1 MFLTENLKIDKDG
14 VLEISGVK
22 STHLANEYGTPLLV
36 LDEVQIRENIKKLKS
51 AFESADYT
59 NYEIAYASKAFLN
72 TELCRIL
79 QSENVSLEVVSGG
92 ELYIA
97 FHSSFPANKI
107 FFNGNSKTNEE
118 LVMALKNEVGHII
131 VDNEDEFR
139 NIEKISKRLRK
150 KAKIYFRVIP
160 NISPD
165 THKYISTGQKNS
177 KFGMSFDD
185 MLKLIKSIKN
195 SENLEIKG
203 IHAHIGSQINE
214 SGPYVELVKT
224 FFDLLNKIRGETGV
238 VLPEIDIGG
247 GFGVAHSTFEKAID
261 IQNAIKGVIQEVRF
275 LSNEFHYPS
284 PKIIVEPGRYIIS
297 NAGTTLYTV
306 GTIKKAENKKYVVI
320 DGGMAD
326 NIRPALYGAKY
337 EAFIANCPKEK
348 TNLDKVTIAGRA
360 CESGDILIEDTYL
373 PEIKPGDLLA
383 IPSTGDYTYSM
394 SSNYNGFLK
403 PAIVLVKNGKHK
415 VITRREIYDDLIK
428 RDVENSEWR

>member
-1 MFLTENLKIDKDG
+1 MKIDKDG

-36 LDEVQIRENIKKLKS
+36 LDEIKIMENIKRIKNV
-51 AFESADYT
+51 FDSADYT

-107 FFNGNSKTNEE
+107 FFNGNSKANEE
-118 LVMALKNEVGHII
+118 LIMALENDAGHII

-139 NIEKISKRLRK
+139 NIDKISKRLRK

-177 KFGMSFDD
+177 KFGMPFDD

-214 SGPYVELVKT
+214 AEPYVELVKT

-337 EAFIANCPKEK
+337 EAFIANRPKEK
-348 TNLDKVTIAGRA
+348 TNLEKVTIAGRA

>member
-36 LDEVQIRENIKKLKS
+36 LDEIKIMENIKRIKNV
-51 AFESADYT
+51 FDSADYT

-79 QSENVSLEVVSGG
+79 QSEKVSLDVVSGG

-118 LVMALKNEVGHII
+118 LIMALENDAGHII

-139 NIEKISKRLRK
+139 NIDKISKRLRK

-177 KFGMSFDD
+177 KFGMPFDD

-214 SGPYVELVKT
+214 AEPYVELVKT

-337 EAFIANCPKEK
+337 EAFIANRPKEK
-348 TNLDKVTIAGRA
+348 TNLEKVTIAGRA

>member
-1 MFLTENLKIDKDG
+1 MKIDKDG

-22 STHLANEYGTPLLV
+22 STHLANEFGTPLLV
-36 LDEVQIRENIKKLKS
+36 LNEVQIRENIKKLKS

-79 QSENVSLEVVSGG
+79 QSENISLEAVSGG

-97 FHSSFPANKI
+97 FHSSFPSGRI

-118 LVMALKNEVGHII
+118 LVMALENDVGHII

-150 KAKIYFRVIP
+150 KSKIYFRVIP

-165 THKYISTGQKNS
+165 THEYISTGQKDS
-177 KFGMSFDD
+177 KFGMPFDEI
-185 MLKLIKSIKN
+185 LKLIKSIKN
-195 SENLEIKG
+195 SENVEIKG
-203 IHAHIGSQINE
+203 IHAHIGSQISE
-214 SGPYVELVKT
+214 PEPYVELVRT
-224 FFDLLNKIRGETGV
+224 FFDLLSKIRGETGV

-247 GFGVAHSTFEKAID
+247 GFGVAHSNFEKAID
-261 IQNAIKGVIQEVRF
+261 IQDAIKEVIQEVRF
-275 LSNEFHYPS
+275 LSSKFHYPS
-284 PKIIVEPGRYIIS
+284 PKIIIEPGRYIIS

-306 GTIKKAENKKYVVI
+306 GTIKRAENKKYVVV
-320 DGGMAD
+320 DGGMSD

-337 EAFIANCPKEK
+337 EVFIANRPKD
-348 TNLDKVTIAGRA
+348 TINLEKVTIAGRA
-360 CESGDILIEDTYL
+360 CESGDILIEEAYL

-403 PAIVLVKNGKHK
+403 PAIVLVNNGKYK
-415 VITRREIYDDLIK
+415 LITRREIYDDLIK
-428 RDVENSEWR
+428 RDIENNEWR